1 MYDIR
6 VDLFLYICFPT
17 YCYDP
22 AKFIILVDVCANLL
36 LEKKFSFKKVYFSIN
51 NSQVRVRFGLG
62 LNAYYIALFS
72 CELLS
77 FNNFNVKTA
86 RSVSTAHL

>member
-1 MYDIR
+1 MYSYSNVGLTWQHPVHDIR

-36 LEKKFSFKKVYFSIN
+36 LEKKFSLKKVYFSIII
-51 NSQVRVRFGLG
+51 STIVEFGYGLG
-62 LNAYYIALFS
+62 GFMFITLYTVFL
-72 CELLS
+72 
-77 FNNFNVKTA
+77 
-86 RSVSTAHL
+86 